1 MSSTKISF
9 IFSCVLILVNVIF
22 LYTLVGFQDVISYII
37 IPGLTRGIIGF
48 GGVIIF
54 AVSLTWGYVRLINN
68 IESKK

>member
-9 IFSCVLILVNVIF
+9 IFSSVLILVNIIF

-48 GGVIIF
+48 GAVIMF
-54 AVSLTWGYVRLINN
+54 AVSLTWVYVKLINR
-68 IESKK
+68 IETKK